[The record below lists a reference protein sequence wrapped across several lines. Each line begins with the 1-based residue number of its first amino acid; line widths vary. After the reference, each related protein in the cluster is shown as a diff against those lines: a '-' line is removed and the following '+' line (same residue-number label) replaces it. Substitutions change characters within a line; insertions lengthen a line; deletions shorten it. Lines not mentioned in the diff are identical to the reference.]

1 MTTTEQSPGTTFEKH
16 LVFTEEEY
24 RSRLAR
30 VRERMAAAGVS
41 CLIVLGPEDLFYL
54 TGFRSWGFFEWQA
67 LIVTSN
73 SEPVM
78 VSRALEERMYHDNS
92 WTDAYRAYR
101 DHEQPVDAA
110 LAVLA
115 DVCQPGDTVGLPER
129 SQYLSAETRRRLRE
143 GLAGVSWFDSTNL
156 VAQVRWVKSA
166 AELEAVR
173 RAGALTTSAM
183 RDAVDVAAEGKT
195 EDDVIAE
202 WFRSAVSG
210 GSEVPAMGPYIG
222 TGVRS
227 AFGHSS
233 WESNVLRRG
242 DVIFFETSGCVYRYS
257 APLMRTIA
265 IGEPATHIRAL
276 EEASLA
282 GADAAIAAIRPGV
295 TAGEVDA
302 AGRGAVREL
311 GMEEYFR
318 HRMGY
323 SVGIGFTKW
332 LDGFSIR
339 PHEETVL
346 EENMV
351 LHVIPFL
358 STGKEAVALSE
369 TVLVTPTG
377 AERIPTLEREIF
389 VR

>member
-1 MTTTEQSPGTTFEKH
+1 MATTEQPAAQTFPKH
-16 LVFTEEEY
+16 LVFSEDEY

-30 VRERMAAAGVS
+30 VRESMAAEGVA
-41 CLIVLGPEDLFYL
+41 CLIVLDAEDIYYL

-67 LIVTSN
+67 LIITPSAD
-73 SEPVM
+73 PVM

-101 DHEQPVDAA
+101 DHEEPVDAA
-110 LAVLA
+110 LDVLR
-115 DVCQPGDTVGLPER
+115 DLCSPGDVVGLPER
-129 SQYLSAETRRRLRE
+129 SKFLSADSRRKLQD
-143 GLAGVSWFDSTNL
+143 GLDGVTWFDSSSL
-156 VAQVRWVKSA
+156 VGRVRWVKSP
-166 AELEAVR
+166 AELDAVR
-173 RAGALTTSAM
+173 KAGALTTSAM

-195 EDDVIAE
+195 ENDVIAE
-202 WFRSAVSG
+202 WFRSAVG
-210 GSEVPAMGPYIG
+210 AGSEVPAMGPYIG

-233 WESNVLRRG
+233 WENNVLQRG
-242 DVIFFETSGCVYRYS
+242 DVIFFEASGCIHRYS
-257 APLMRTIA
+257 APLMRTIV
-265 IGEPATHIRAL
+265 IGEPAPHVRAL

-282 GADAAIAAIRPGV
+282 GADAAIAAIRPGA
-295 TAGEVDA
+295 TAGDVDA
-302 AGRGAVREL
+302 AGRGAVRDM

-358 STGKEAVALSE
+358 ATGDEAVALSE
-369 TVLVTPTG
+369 TVLVTPSG
-377 AERIPTLEREIF
+377 AERIPTLDRNIF

>member
-1 MTTTEQSPGTTFEKH
+1 MAQQSNARTAGKHVPFGIDEFE
-16 LVFTEEEY
+16 
-24 RSRLAR
+24 RRLAR
-30 VRERMAAAGVS
+30 VRERMEAAGVA
-41 CLIVLGPEDLFYL
+41 CLVVLGPEDIYYL

-67 LIVTSN
+67 LIVTAAA
-73 SEPVM
+73 EPVM

-92 WTDAYRAYR
+92 WIDAYRAYR
-101 DHEQPVDAA
+101 DHEDPVEATVSVVRE
-110 LAVLA
+110 L
-115 DVCQPGDTVGLPER
+115 CRNGDIIGVPAR
-129 SQYLSAETRRRLRE
+129 SQYLAASARERLKE
-143 GLAGVSWFDSTNL
+143 GLDEFGWSNVSDL
-156 VAQVRWVKSA
+156 VARIRWVKST

-173 RAGALTTSAM
+173 KAGVLTAEAM
-183 RDAVDVAAEGKT
+183 RRAVDVAAEGRT
-195 EDDVIAE
+195 ENDVIAE
-202 WFRSAVSG
+202 WFRRAVGG

-222 TGVRS
+222 AGVRS

-233 WESNVLRRG
+233 WENTVLRRG
-242 DVIFFETSGCVYRYS
+242 DVVFFEASACIHRYS

-265 IGEPATHIRAL
+265 IGEPRPEVRAL

-295 TAGEVDA
+295 TAGDVDA
-302 AGRGAVREL
+302 AGRNAVRAL
-311 GMEEYFR
+311 GMDEFFR

-332 LDGFSIR
+332 LDGFSLR
-339 PHEETVL
+339 PREQTVL

-358 STGKEAVALSE
+358 STGSEAVALSE
-369 TVLVTPTG
+369 TVLVTAAG
-377 AERIPTLEREIF
+377 AERIPTLDRRIF